1 MFQRILVPTD
11 LTDTTHGA
19 LALAVDLAR
28 RRFDS
33 RITVLHVIAR
43 IPNLSDRELRDFYER
58 LEHVACGRIASLL
71 SDIAGTDDV
80 KIAHQVVMGKPA
92 DEIVQY
98 AANDKTDL
106 IVLQHGEDES
116 RLGSVSYKVSVT
128 APCSVLLLKNKH

>member
-43 IPNLSDRELRDFYER
+43 IPNLPDRELRDFYER

-71 SDIAGTDDV
+71 ADIAGTDDV
-80 KIAHQVVMGKPA
+80 KITHQVVMGKPA
-92 DEIVQY
+92 DAIVQY

-128 APCSVLLLKNKH
+128 APCSVLLLKHKH

>member
-43 IPNLSDRELRDFYER
+43 IPNLADRELRDFYER
-58 LEHVACGRIASLL
+58 LEHVACGRIAGLL

-80 KIAHQVVMGKPA
+80 KITHQVVMGKPA
-92 DEIVQY
+92 DQIVEY
-98 AANDKTDL
+98 AAKDKTDL

-128 APCSVLLLKNKH
+128 APCSVLLLKHKH